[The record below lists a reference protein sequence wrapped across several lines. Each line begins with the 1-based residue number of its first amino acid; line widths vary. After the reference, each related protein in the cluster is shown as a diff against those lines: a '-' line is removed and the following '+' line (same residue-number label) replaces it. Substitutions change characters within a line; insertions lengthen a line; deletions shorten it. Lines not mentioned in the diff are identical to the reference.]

1 MYKVLDGIPFRS
13 SDAISRHQEFL
24 TGKKIIVIHVLTHFD
39 FSEPILFV
47 FRIWDAVSGSEIKKL
62 EFPGIP
68 SSLELS
74 KDGRVLVITHGNC
87 TSFWNADRYKTI
99 LVDVRKIVGFLC
111 TVDSLFYLSNL
122 S

>member
-87 TSFWNADRYKTI
+87 TSFWNADRYQTI
-99 LVDVRKIVGFLC
+99 LVDVIECVVSFLC
-111 TVDSLFYLSNL
+111 CRVFMF
-122 S
+122 